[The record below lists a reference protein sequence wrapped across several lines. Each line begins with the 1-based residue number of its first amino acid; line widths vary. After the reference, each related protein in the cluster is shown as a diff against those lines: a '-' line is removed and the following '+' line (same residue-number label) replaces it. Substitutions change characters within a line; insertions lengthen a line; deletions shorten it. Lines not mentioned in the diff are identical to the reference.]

1 MSENKIEY
9 LQSKDDDK
17 KREQL
22 KRLTGKELLD
32 ILIDCDNK
40 KYSFEQFQND
50 LIEIIIEN
58 DLFPN
63 N

>member
-1 MSENKIEY
+1 MSENKTEY

-17 KREQL
+17 KREYL
-22 KRLTGKELLD
+22 KSLSGKELLD
-32 ILIDCDNK
+32 ILIDCDSK
-40 KYSFEQFQND
+40 KYSFDQFQND